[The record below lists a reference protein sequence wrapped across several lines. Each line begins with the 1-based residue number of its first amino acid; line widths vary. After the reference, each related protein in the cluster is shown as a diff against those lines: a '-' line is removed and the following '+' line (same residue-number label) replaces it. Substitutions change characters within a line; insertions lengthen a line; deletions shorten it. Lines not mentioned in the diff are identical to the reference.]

1 MTWIDYSWIAVIVLL
16 ILAVVIEK
24 LAKKG
29 QKIVKR
35 TVKDITL
42 SPFDWDFIEATVKKQ
57 KTTMGNFISTQLK
70 RYSDEHSR

>member
-1 MTWIDYSWIAVIVLL
+1 MTLIDYSWIAVIVLL
-16 ILAVVIEK
+16 ILAVVIER

-29 QKIVKR
+29 QKVIKK
-35 TVKDITL
+35 TVKDISL
-42 SPFDWDFIEATVKKQ
+42 SPNDWAFVKATVKKQ

>member
-16 ILAVVIEK
+16 IFAVLIERM
-24 LAKKG
+24 ANG
-29 QKIVKR
+29 RQKAVKR

>member
-1 MTWIDYSWIAVIVLL
+1 MTWIDYSWIAVIGL
-16 ILAVVIEK
+16 IFIAVILER

-29 QKIVKR
+29 QKTVKR

>member
-1 MTWIDYSWIAVIVLL
+1 MTWVDYSWIAVIGLL
-16 ILAVVIEK
+16 IIAVILER

-29 QKIVKR
+29 QKTVKR

>member
-1 MTWIDYSWIAVIVLL
+1 MTWIDYSWIAVIGLL
-16 ILAVVIEK
+16 IIAVILER

-42 SPFDWDFIEATVKKQ
+42 SSSDWAFVEATIKKQ
-57 KTTMGNFISTQLK
+57 KTTLGNFISTQLK

>member
-1 MTWIDYSWIAVIVLL
+1 MTWVDYSWIAVIGL
-16 ILAVVIEK
+16 IFIAVILER

-29 QKIVKR
+29 QKTVKR

>member
-1 MTWIDYSWIAVIVLL
+1 MTWVDYSWIAVIGL
-16 ILAVVIEK
+16 IFIAVILER

-29 QKIVKR
+29 QKTVKR

-42 SPFDWDFIEATVKKQ
+42 SPFDWDFIEATVKKK

>member
-29 QKIVKR
+29 QKVVKR
-35 TVKDITL
+35 TVKDISL

-57 KTTMGNFISTQLK
+57 KTTLANFVGAQLK
-70 RYSDEHSR
+70 LYADEHSK

>member
-1 MTWIDYSWIAVIVLL
+1 MTWIDYSWIAVICLL
-16 ILAVVIEK
+16 IVAVILERM
-24 LAKKG
+24 AKKG
-29 QKIVKR
+29 QKKVKR